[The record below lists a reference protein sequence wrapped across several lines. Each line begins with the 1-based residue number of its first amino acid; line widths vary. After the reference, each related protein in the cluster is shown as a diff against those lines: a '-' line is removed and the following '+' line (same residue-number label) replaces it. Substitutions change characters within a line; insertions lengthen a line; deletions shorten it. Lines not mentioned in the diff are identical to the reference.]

1 MPRTFTDEQLSAIT
15 LEGDLLVS
23 AAAGAGKTA
32 VLTERIARLIY
43 EGAPVESFLVVTF
56 TNAAAAEMR
65 ERIEERLK
73 ELSKLEPDLDGA
85 ARLTRAA
92 AACDR
97 ANISTL
103 HSFCVSVLKRNFSAA
118 GVDPAFRAAEPA
130 DADILFNKAMDA
142 ALEEKFRETETSPD
156 PAFDALLTAAGSDEK
171 LAELI
176 KKLFDFAES
185 RPDPDGW
192 LDLCV
197 SRMTD
202 GAEETLRMLEKRL
215 VEDSRNELEHF
226 AARAR
231 ALRVELPEDQRGIA
245 KALDSDLGIM
255 LSLSLAEDYESW
267 VRGLPEASFE
277 RLNWNRGTD
286 PAEKEEVAGYRKRF
300 KDCIDRLRSLFAH
313 SSAEEETFIRLLAP
327 PVVELVSLVRRFKEK
342 YAGLKEDAGVI
353 DFRDM
358 EQLTLKVLKDPG
370 VAEEYRRRFRYIF
383 VDEYQDVNPAQEA
396 ILSAVSHGNRFLVGD
411 VKQSIYRFRQADP
424 TIFID
429 KYRSYDGSLGRIR
442 IDLNRNFRSSPVVLD
457 AVNAVFSELM
467 RGEKVGEIDYS
478 DNAAL
483 VSGKP
488 EVFRGAGE
496 VSITLID
503 PKAGGPEAFT
513 EPGEPPFFDPEGGS
527 QETGASLE
535 AAYAA
540 KKILHIMENCTV
552 PEADGARK
560 YRYSDFAILLRSAKG
575 VVRDWMS
582 TLALYGI
589 PCVTA
594 AGEGFYE
601 SIEVRLFMS
610 LLRVIDNRRQDIP
623 LLAVMRSPIFMFT
636 DEDLVHIRA
645 DHREKDILSSVVSAA
660 KDPASPP
667 WGVKCRGMLEA
678 LDRWRMKQR
687 IMELSD
693 FVACVL
699 DETRLRAYVSSLYG
713 GTARAENL
721 ETLVALA
728 GSFSASGGSLSGFIA
743 YMDDSKKTSKLPAAL
758 QPVCDAVKLMTIHSS
773 KGLEFDTV
781 ILGGI
786 TRAFRRTYNSDVGI
800 FDSELGIGLCSV
812 SGDRK
817 LKSILQ
823 RAIAMREATRLN
835 AEEMRL
841 LYVAMTRAKTRLIMT
856 GVKDKAEEKAA
867 SLAKPLDAVRIMRA
881 NNYADWLFGALFP
894 AGIDDPPVF
903 PSGGTVSFAV
913 TGSAV
918 SGASRGMTPTVF
930 AEWLQ
935 KAAFTDASRL
945 RERFALSVNDGSADI
960 PSKLSVTALSKEPV
974 RIESLPRFMTDRNE
988 FTAAERGT
996 LTHRLMQLVSIRP
1009 HTDLSVREELRA
1021 LTERGFFTEEEA
1033 NAADVS
1039 SVANFFSSDLG
1050 RRMIASPRVERER
1063 EFDMLIGANELPELE
1078 TAKTASVMLQGV
1090 IDCCFI
1096 EDGEWVLVDHKTSK
1110 VDRNHSARTVAER
1123 YRRQIEL
1130 YSKALYKLTGIRVK
1144 AGYVYLLSAGI
1155 AVEM

>member
-1 MPRTFTDEQLSAIT
+1 MPHSFTDEQLNAIM
-15 LEGDLLVS
+15 LDGDLLVS
-23 AAAGAGKTA
+23 AAAGAGKTS
-32 VLTERIARLIY
+32 VLTERIARLIS
-43 EGAPVESFLVVTF
+43 EGVPVESLLVVTF

-65 ERIEERLK
+65 SRIEERLK
-73 ELSKLEPDLDGA
+73 ELAENEPDLDNA
-85 ARLTRAA
+85 ARLLRAA

-103 HSFCVSVLKRNFSAA
+103 HSFCVSVLRRNFSAA

-130 DADILFNKAMDA
+130 DAEILFNKAMDA
-142 ALEEKFRETETSPD
+142 MLEEKYAETELEPD
-156 PAFDALLTAAGSDEK
+156 PAFDSLLAAVGTDER
-171 LAELI
+171 LAELL
-176 KKLFDFAES
+176 KKLFDFSES
-185 RPDPDGW
+185 RPDPDEW
-192 LDLCV
+192 LDLCIR
-197 SRMTD
+197 RMTD
-202 GAEETLRMLEKRL
+202 GAEETLRELEEKL
-215 VEDSRNELEHF
+215 VADSRDDLEHF

-231 ALRVELPEDQRGIA
+231 ALRVELPDEQRGIA
-245 KALDSDLGIM
+245 KALDADLGMM
-255 LSLSLAEDYESW
+255 LSFSLAGGYDDW
-267 VRGLPEASFE
+267 VKGLSDISYE
-277 RLNWNRGTD
+277 RLNWNKGTD
-286 PAEKEEVAGYRKRF
+286 AAEKDGVTVYRKQF
-300 KDCIDRLRSLFAH
+300 KSCMERLQSLFAH
-313 SSAEEETFIRLLAP
+313 SSFEEAAYVKLLAP
-327 PVVELVSLVRRFKEK
+327 PVLELVSLIRRFKKK
-342 YAGLKEDAGVI
+342 YTELKDDAGLI

-370 VAEEYRRRFRYIF
+370 IAGEYRRRFKHIF
-383 VDEYQDVNPAQEA
+383 VDEYQDINPAQEA
-396 ILSAVSHGNRFLVGD
+396 ILLAVSDGNRFLVGD

-429 KYRSYDGSLGRIR
+429 KYTSYDGSGGRIR

-467 RGEKVGEIDYS
+467 RGDRVGEIDYS

-483 VSGKP
+483 VSGAP

-496 VSITLID
+496 AAIALID
-503 PKAGGPEAFT
+503 PDLNDSEKAFT
-513 EPGEPPFFDPEGGS
+513 DPDEPSFFDPEGEA
-527 QETGASLE
+527 QESGASLE

-540 KKILHIMENCTV
+540 KKILDIMENCTV
-552 PEADGARK
+552 QERDGARK

-601 SIEVRLFMS
+601 SIEVRLFLS

-623 LLAVMRSPIFMFT
+623 LLAVMRSPIFLFT

-645 DHREKDILSSVVSAA
+645 EHRGKDILSSVVSAA
-660 KDPASPP
+660 EDPAAPP
-667 WGVKCRGMLEA
+667 WGVKCREMLSK
-678 LDRWRMKQR
+678 LDGWRMKLKL
-687 IMELSD
+687 MELSD

-721 ETLVALA
+721 ETLVALS
-728 GSFSASGGSLSGFIA
+728 GSFSSSGGSLSGFIA
-743 YMDDSKKTSKLPAAL
+743 YMDDSREAAKLPTAL
-758 QPVCDAVKLMTIHSS
+758 QPVCDAVKLMTVHSS

-786 TRAFRRTYNSDVGI
+786 TRQFRRTYNSDIGI

-823 RAIAMREATRLN
+823 RAIARREALRLN

-856 GVKDKAEEKAA
+856 GVKSKAGSYADG
-867 SLAKPLDAVRIMRA
+867 LAKPLDEVRITRA
-881 NNYADWLFGALFP
+881 NCYADWLIGALFP
-894 AGIDDPPVF
+894 KGTDTAPQL
-903 PSGGTVSFAV
+903 PSGGTVGFGV
-913 TGSAV
+913 TGSSV
-918 SGASRGMTPTVF
+918 SGVSRSMTPSVF
-930 AEWLQ
+930 AKWLQ
-935 KAAFTDASRL
+935 DAAFADVSRL
-945 RERFALSVNDGSADI
+945 EERFTSSYKGGASGI
-960 PSKLSVTALSKEPV
+960 PSKLSVTGLALEPARV
-974 RIESLPRFMTDRNE
+974 ASLPRFMTDKNE
-988 FTAAERGT
+988 FSAAERGT
-996 LTHRLMQLVSIRP
+996 LQHRLLQLVSIKA
-1009 HTDLSVREELRA
+1009 HTEESVREELRA
-1021 LTERGFFTEEEA
+1021 LTDRGFFTEEEE
-1033 NAADVS
+1033 AAVDVG
-1039 SVANFFSSDLG
+1039 SVAAFFSSELG

-1063 EFDMLIGANELPELE
+1063 EFDILVGANELIDTDE
-1078 TAKTASVMLQGV
+1078 TAPVMLQGV

-1096 EDGEWVLVDHKTSK
+1096 EDGEWVLVDHKTTHI
-1110 VDRNHSARTVAER
+1110 DGNHSARTVAER

-1130 YSKALYKLTGIRVK
+1130 YSSALTKLTGIGVRSR
-1144 AGYVYLLSAGI
+1144 YVYLLSAGI
-1155 AVEM
+1155 AVGI